1 MADSMAHRLHVMSTV
16 SFYLVAALAMVM
28 VNKWVLNVTSVP
40 LFFLFTQLVIAVILS
55 CLGHTLKIINIPMIR
70 VDLPIVKGLASTV
83 ILNVLSLS
91 TSNYS
96 LRFVDASFYQVA
108 RGLVLPFTVLTSYII
123 LRTRPSLRILISCS
137 VVTSGFFTGVFL
149 DNVHVS
155 GLGVLFGIS
164 SSLMTA
170 LHAAVMKRGLQVVE
184 GSALSMSWYSNL
196 LSSVVLLP
204 FIIISGEGPA
214 VLDIL
219 SGRAEGLKTF
229 LVGSMITGTVGFLLS
244 IALALSIQVTSPIT
258 HMISSAVRGVAAS
271 ALGVALFGDILT
283 SGRVSAII
291 LILGG
296 SIYYTWIKHIE
307 SIASQPPQQ
316 YERVPMEKLEDGEG
330 EKGQEQM
337 KNLDVK

>member
-1 MADSMAHRLHVMSTV
+1 MADSMTYRLHVTATV

-40 LFFLFTQLVIAVILS
+40 LFFLFTQLIIAVILFF
-55 CLGHTLKIINIPMIR
+55 LGHTLKIITAPMIR

-96 LRFVDASFYQVA
+96 LKFVDASFYQVA
-108 RGLVLPFTVLTSYII
+108 RGLVLPFTVLTSYVM
-123 LRTRPSLRILISCS
+123 LRTRPSFRILVSCS
-137 VVTSGFFTGVFL
+137 VVTSGFFIGVFL
-149 DNVHVS
+149 DKVHVS
-155 GLGVLFGIS
+155 GLGILFGIS
-164 SSLMTA
+164 SSLMSA
-170 LHAAVMKRGLQVVE
+170 LHAAVMKRGFQVVE

-196 LSSVVLLP
+196 LSSVLLLP
-204 FIIISGEGPA
+204 FIIIFGEGPA

-219 SGRAEGLKTF
+219 SGRAEGLQTF
-229 LVGSMITGTVGFLLS
+229 LVGSAITGTVGFLLS
-244 IALALSIQVTSPIT
+244 IALALSIKVTSPIS

-271 ALGVALFGDILT
+271 VLGVALFGDILT
-283 SGRVSAII
+283 SDRVSAII

-296 SIYYTWIKHIE
+296 SIYYTWIKHVE
-307 SIASQPPQQ
+307 STASPPPRQ
-316 YERVPMEKLEDGEG
+316 YEPVPMEKLEDGVG

-337 KNLDVK
+337 KSEP

>member
-1 MADSMAHRLHVMSTV
+1 
-16 SFYLVAALAMVM
+16 M
-28 VNKWVLNVTSVP
+28 VNKWVLNVTSAP

-55 CLGHTLKIINIPMIR
+55 CLAHTLKIITIPIMR
-70 VDLPIVKGLASTV
+70 VDPPILKGLAPTV

-108 RGLVLPFTVLTSYII
+108 RGLVLPFTVLTSYVM
-123 LRTRPSLRILISCS
+123 LRTRPSTRILISCS
-137 VVTSGFFTGVFL
+137 VVSSGFFIGVFH

-155 GLGVLFGIS
+155 GLGIIFGVLS
-164 SSLMTA
+164 SMMTA
-170 LHAAVMKRGLQVVE
+170 LHAAAMKRGFQAVE

-196 LSSVVLLP
+196 LSSVLLLP
-204 FIIISGEGPA
+204 FIIILGEGPA
-214 VLDIL
+214 VLEIFF
-219 SGRAEGLKTF
+219 GRAEGLRTF
-229 LVGSMITGTVGFLLS
+229 LVGSLITGSVGFLLS

-271 ALGVALFGDILT
+271 MLGVALFGDILT

-296 SIYYTWIKHIE
+296 SIYYTWIKHAE
-307 SIASQPPQQ
+307 SVAPPQKSRE
-316 YERVPMEKLEDGEG
+316 YERVPMEELEEGVG
-330 EKGQEQM
+330 EKDQEQM
-337 KNLDVK
+337 KK